1 MPAPHDPD
9 AFLEYL
15 LQRYSLGRW
24 IGPGVDLA
32 ERELRLHVVPG
43 LRRFTG
49 GEALDRR
56 DGFQAAVHG
65 SLVAVPKSEARA
77 QIARSAA
84 AGRAMV
90 ILGWPVEDLQASLEG
105 VISPGAPDVEPPD
118 AMRPMIVQ
126 AAARAGKGTCTHGS
140 YLLVL
145 SSGSW
150 RWLKAGSG
158 DPAAPCRC
166 WDTEPRPGELLN

>member
-32 ERELRLHVVPG
+32 EPEPRLQVVPG

-49 GEALDRR
+49 GE
-56 DGFQAAVHG
+56 
-65 SLVAVPKSEARA
+65 EARA
-77 QIARSAA
+77 QLARSAA

-118 AMRPMIVQ
+118 A
-126 AAARAGKGTCTHGS
+126 
-140 YLLVL
+140 
-145 SSGSW
+145 SGSW

>member
-1 MPAPHDPD
+1 M
-9 AFLEYL
+9 
-15 LQRYSLGRW
+15 
-24 IGPGVDLA
+24 
-32 ERELRLHVVPG
+32 
-43 LRRFTG
+43 
-49 GEALDRR
+49 LDRLT
-56 DGFQAAVHG
+56 GLEVFAKVAAMG
-65 SLVAVPKSEARA
+65 SLS
-77 QIARSAA
+77 A

>member
-32 ERELRLHVVPG
+32 EPEPRLQVVPG

-49 GEALDRR
+49 GE
-56 DGFQAAVHG
+56 
-65 SLVAVPKSEARA
+65 EARA
-77 QIARSAA
+77 QLARSAA